1 MIRVRNIQ
9 EAVHLG
15 VQVKYIVCQNPD
27 GDSTLLYEVTGDI
40 QRGKTEVGVES
51 GVSADEVVDIAKPY
65 NFVPFNPIEENLT
78 VTGEQIYNMQVNCE
92 YVPNTDI
99 SSDEKKQRLADIDT
113 VRALYPPL
121 IDKMFEEDYPEKPIA
136 KEIPIHDYKQAHRIL
151 ESELNALLSRV
162 GSYSQEDVE
171 VCSKEKA
178 KQILKSAIY

>member
-1 MIRVRNIQ
+1 MDLIVRGRNIR
-9 EAVHLG
+9 EVVHLG

-51 GVSADEVVDIAKPY
+51 GVSADEVVDIAKPH

-99 SSDEKKQRLADIDT
+99 GIDEMKQRLADIDA
-113 VRALYPPL
+113 VKGFHKPL
-121 IDKMFEEDYPEKPIA
+121 IDRMYEEDYPEKPIA

-151 ESELNALLSRV
+151 ESEWHW
-162 GSYSQEDVE
+162 
-171 VCSKEKA
+171 
-178 KQILKSAIY
+178 